1 MSVLE
6 VVLLHIVILACG
18 IALFGKCLMYF
29 GESSDSPLMKTL
41 ATFLIIVF
49 ITLSF
54 VLVVL
59 WDKLSF
65 IH

>member
-54 VLVVL
+54 VLV
-59 WDKLSF
+59 
-65 IH
+65 IN

>member
-6 VVLLHIVILACG
+6 VVLLHTVILACG
-18 IALFGKCLMYF
+18 IVLFGKCLMYF

-54 VLVVL
+54 VLV
-59 WDKLSF
+59 
-65 IH
+65 IT

>member
-54 VLVVL
+54 VLVIL
-59 WDKLSF
+59 
-65 IH
+65 

>member
-18 IALFGKCLMYF
+18 IALLGKCLMYF

-54 VLVVL
+54 GLVIL
-59 WDKLSF
+59 
-65 IH
+65 